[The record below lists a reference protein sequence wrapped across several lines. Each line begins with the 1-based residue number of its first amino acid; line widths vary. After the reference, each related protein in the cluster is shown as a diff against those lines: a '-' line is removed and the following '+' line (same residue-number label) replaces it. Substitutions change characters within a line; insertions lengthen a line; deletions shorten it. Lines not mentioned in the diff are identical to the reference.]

1 VDLYKE
7 INAILSQIPK
17 GRISTYKEV
26 AKALGDENIARV
38 LPNMIKNFSNAHRVI
53 RSNGD
58 VRGKE
63 KFLAREGIEVKKGK
77 IHVKNYLFKDFITSH
92 PLRKLREEQ
101 IELRK
106 KVCLEDKFE
115 EIKTIAGMDVAY
127 DGKEGYGAYVEMDMD
142 GNVIKEKVIRKEIT
156 FPYIPSYLAYRE
168 IPILNELIKK
178 EKPSVA
184 LIDGNGILH
193 PYKFGIACHFG
204 VLNNIASIGIAK
216 KVLCGEVKN
225 SYIYIGDE
233 KVGMTYA
240 KNAKPI
246 YISPGHNI
254 SLESASMITM
264 KLCEYRIPEP
274 LRKAHISANRAK
286 RFTAKVI

>member
-26 AKALGDENIARV
+26 AKALGDKNIARI
-38 LPNMIKNFSNAHRVI
+38 LPNVIKNFFNAHRVI
-53 RSNGD
+53 CSNGD
-58 VRGKE
+58 VGDRK
-63 KFLAREGIEVKKGK
+63 KLLIKEGIEVKKGK
-77 IHVKNYLFKDFITSH
+77 IDVENYLFKDFITSY
-92 PLRKLREEQ
+92 PLKKLREEQ

-106 KVCLEDKFE
+106 KVCLENKFE

-127 DGKEGYGAYVEMDMD
+127 DSKEGYGAYVEMDID
-142 GNVIKEKVIRKEIT
+142 GNVIKEKVIRREIT

-178 EKPSVA
+178 EKPSVVM
-184 LIDGNGILH
+184 IDGNGILH

-204 VLNNIASIGIAK
+204 VLNKIPSIGIAK
-216 KVLCGEVKN
+216 KLLCGKVKN

-233 KVGMTYA
+233 KVGIKYA

-254 SLESASMITM
+254 SLEGAFIITM
-264 KLCEYRIPEP
+264 KLCKYRIPEP
-274 LRKAHISANRAK
+274 LRKAHILANRA
-286 RFTAKVI
+286 AKVI